1 MTNNTNAEVG
11 CRLVGEFVDD
21 GGCHGTI
28 ALPPGEVVPTQV
40 VATYVDLW
48 RSEDGLR
55 EFTVLLK
62 DGRSIAIRG
71 NGLKHAIHPVAGEDV
86 YSIVVRNNIDE
97 VTVALFKS
105 SDVAGIFEGAVGL
118 ERRIA

>member
-11 CRLVGEFVDD
+11 CKLVGEFVDD
-21 GGCHGTI
+21 GGCPSNVV
-28 ALPPGEVVPTQV
+28 LPSGEVVPTQV
-40 VATYVDLW
+40 VATYLDLW
-48 RSEDGLR
+48 RCADGLR

-86 YSIVVRNNIDE
+86 FSIVVRDNDDE

-105 SDVAGIFEGAVGL
+105 SDVAGIFEGDFRL